1 MSFEDTPQPK
11 GLSTTAKVLILLL
24 GFSAVCLAICCGGGA
39 YFFTKSVQVTQ
50 DPTQVGELT
59 NSIAH
64 IDIPAEFTPKF
75 GMSMSLWMTMQ
86 MALYEGPAKNSITLM
101 QMKMPAGVSDEQMEH
116 SFEQQLENGQQDRQ
130 LKVTSRETR
139 KVTIDGTE
147 RTFQL
152 VTGTTR
158 DSTEPVKELRGIF
171 PGRNGTAFL
180 IIQAP
185 EKDWN
190 DDLARQVISS
200 VSTGS
205 AGKAQEQP
213 AAEPK
218 ADTPAAESPA
228 TGKPEIGKPEI
239 GKPEIAKPEIAK
251 PEIAK
256 PEMEKPSTEK
266 SVPEQP
272 KTEKADAPQ
281 PETSQL
287 ETSQPKPAQPVP
299 SADKVRAEKAK
310 AGKTEA
316 NKTGKDQADA
326 KQPAAETSPATPAGT
341 PAAEKP

>member
-50 DPTQVGELT
+50 DPAQVGELT

-205 AGKAQEQP
+205 TGKAQEQP

-218 ADTPAAESPA
+218 VDTPAAESPA
-228 TGKPEIGKPEI
+228 TDKPGTDKP
-239 GKPEIAKPEIAK
+239 ATDK

-266 SVPEQP
+266 SAPEQP
-272 KTEKADAPQ
+272 KTEKADAPPPETSQ
-281 PETSQL
+281 PETSQP
-287 ETSQPKPAQPVP
+287 ESSQPKPTQPAP
-299 SADKVRAEKAK
+299 PADQVGAEKTE

-326 KQPAAETSPATPAGT
+326 QPPAAQTSPATPAGT
-341 PAAEKP
+341 PPVTPAAEKP